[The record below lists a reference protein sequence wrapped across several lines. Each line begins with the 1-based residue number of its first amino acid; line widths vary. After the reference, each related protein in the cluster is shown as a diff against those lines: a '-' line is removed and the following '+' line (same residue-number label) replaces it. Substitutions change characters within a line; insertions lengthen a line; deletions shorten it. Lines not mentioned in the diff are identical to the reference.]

1 MNVMVVDSEQAF
13 TANLVTRLNRL
24 LPESQVLGLA
34 GAPECLAHLERSAA
48 SAWLVLY
55 NREEFPEL
63 PGQIAQ
69 LDLTVPLELWT
80 ILTAVE
86 NCQAEATQTFCR
98 FGSVRELARRI
109 KGKLTVSV
117 QNCQL
122 PTGVLSDINSEP
134 QREEDR
140 IPSMTLL
147 LSVYPSGYQ
156 PEISRQRLC
165 ELVGSGRRIIY
176 LPLMPTYQMAC
187 VANPGRGPSLSDLL
201 LQLLGQNI
209 QPAQFSLYWQPHPAG
224 YLQFRPPDRSDDLV
238 LCSPDILR
246 QLAVMLRDK
255 VAQEP
260 DPCTVLIDCAG
271 LPLASVA
278 AVAVLCDLFEIAFPE
293 DDSFASESAKN
304 EVGQLLA
311 KLPASCKIREIR
323 PAAYLRSR
331 RQEALR

>member
-1 MNVMVVDSEQAF
+1 MGWLESRNAWRFWNVPLASE
-13 TANLVTRLNRL
+13 
-24 LPESQVLGLA
+24 
-34 GAPECLAHLERSAA
+34 
-48 SAWLVLY
+48 WLVLY
-55 NREEFPEL
+55 NREEFPEM
-63 PGQIAQ
+63 PEQIAR
-69 LDLTVPLELWT
+69 LDLAVPLAFWA
-80 ILTAVE
+80 ILPAVE
-86 NCQAEATQTFCR
+86 NGQAEATQTFCR
-98 FGSVRELARRI
+98 FGSVRELASRI
-109 KGKLTVSV
+109 KSKLAASLHGNP
-117 QNCQL
+117 QAAWEIS
-122 PTGVLSDINSEP
+122 GSDPESKL
-134 QREEDR
+134 EEDR
-140 IPSMTLL
+140 IPSMLLL

-156 PEISRQRLC
+156 PDFSRQRLG

-209 QPAQFSLYWQPHPAG
+209 QPSQLSLYWQPHPAG

-255 VAQEP
+255 VTQEP

-278 AVAVLCDLFEIAFPE
+278 AVAVLCDQCEIGFPE

-331 RQEALR
+331 KQEAFR